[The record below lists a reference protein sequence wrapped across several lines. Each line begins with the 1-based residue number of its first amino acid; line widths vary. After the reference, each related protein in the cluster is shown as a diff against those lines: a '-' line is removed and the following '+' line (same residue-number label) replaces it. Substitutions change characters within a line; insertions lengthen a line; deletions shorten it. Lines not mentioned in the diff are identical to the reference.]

1 MNKRALINRIGIG
14 LFVAAAAYFLLRELK
29 GEAVDWYAHRWYV
42 RTAAYIGSGVPDQIC
57 LTWSADPKTTQT
69 IQWRTAPSVESGV
82 VEYRTKDAVVEDT
95 KTIEADRSV
104 IEDTLLEN
112 DPLNARFSATLEG
125 LQPATTYVY
134 RVGSPATDEWS
145 DWSEF
150 TTAPDAAVPFS
161 FMYLGDAQRGLGAWG
176 LLMNKA
182 YERHPEA
189 AFYVVAGDLINDG
202 GWRNE
207 WDHFFGAAQVAFRNR
222 PLVPVLGNHDY
233 DYDEVPRLY
242 TELLTLPE
250 NGPEGF
256 PPERAYSF
264 TYSNALFVV
273 LDSNMPAGDQAAWLE
288 DILSNSD
295 ATWKIAVYH
304 HPAYPS
310 APHRENADVRD
321 IWGPL
326 FDKYHV
332 DLALQGHDHAYLRTY
347 PMKGGVRV
355 ETPADGTIYIVS
367 VSGTKFY
374 NQIDRDY
381 SEVAFPNVMTYQL
394 IDVTTDPDRL
404 SYRAFD
410 GDESIRDEFVIE
422 K

>member
-1 MNKRALINRIGIG
+1 MNKRALIIRIGIG
-14 LFVAAAAYFLLRELK
+14 LFVAAAAFFLFRELK
-29 GEAVDWYAHRWYV
+29 GEAIDWYAHRMYV

-69 IQWRTAPSVESGV
+69 IQWRTAPSVENGV
-82 VEYRTKDAVVEDT
+82 VEYRTKDAVAEDA

-134 RVGSPATDEWS
+134 RVGSPTTDEWS

-150 TTAPDAAVPFS
+150 TTAPNAAVPFS

-189 AFYVVAGDLINDG
+189 AFYMVAGDLINDG

-207 WDHFFGAAQVAFRNR
+207 WDHFFGAAQVTFRNR

-355 ETPADGTIYIVS
+355 KTPADGTIYIVS

-374 NQIDRDY
+374 DQIDRDY
-381 SEVAFPNVMTYQL
+381 SEVAFPNVMTYQI
-394 IDVTTDPDRL
+394 IDITTDPDRL

-410 GDESIRDEFVIE
+410 GDETIRDEFVIE

>member
-1 MNKRALINRIGIG
+1 MNKRALLIRIGIG
-14 LFVAAAAYFLLRELK
+14 LFTCAAAYFLFRELK
-29 GEAVDWYAHRWYV
+29 SEAVDWYAHRWYV
-42 RTAAYIGSGVPDQIC
+42 RTAAYIGSGDPDQIC

-69 IQWRTAPSVESGV
+69 IQWRTAPSVENGV
-82 VEYRTKDAVVEDT
+82 VEFRTKDAVVEDA

-104 IEDTLLEN
+104 VEDALLEN
-112 DPLNARFSATLEG
+112 DPINARFSATLEG

-134 RVGSPATDEWS
+134 RVGSPATDQWS
-145 DWSEF
+145 DWAEF

-207 WDHFFGAAQVAFRNR
+207 WDHFFGAAQVTFRNR

-264 TYSNALFVV
+264 RYSNALFVV
-273 LDSNMPAGDQAAWLE
+273 LDSNLPARDQAAWLE
-288 DILSNSD
+288 DVLSSTN

-310 APHRENADVRD
+310 APHRENAGVRD

-326 FDKYHV
+326 FDQYHV

-374 NQIDRDY
+374 DQIDRDY

-394 IDVTTDPDRL
+394 IDITTDPDRL

-410 GDESIRDEFVIE
+410 GDETVRDEFVIE